1 MIEWNFND
9 QTDRLVRLPGLSR
22 NHRES
27 ETLLTPQGWVNYLN
41 VDASLQATNGEN
53 DDRSLNAGRFAN
65 GQTNLL
71 KVMTSKFLHNG
82 WVRLVMKPHLEVF
95 LN

>member
-1 MIEWNFND
+1 MIEWNVND
-9 QTDRLVRLPGLSR
+9 QTDGHVRLPGLWR
-22 NHRES
+22 NPEED
-27 ETLLTPQGWVNYLN
+27 ETLLTPQGWVNYLTVN
-41 VDASLQATNGEN
+41 ASLQSTNAET
-53 DDRSLNAGRFAN
+53 DDRSLNAGRFAS